1 MRINKVEY
9 TYLKEKGE
17 ALASNLARKARPGL
31 PSRSEARRRPA
42 SPLLMSPSVAS
53 ILLARV
59 RRGADRP
66 IRLKANETRSL
77 QL

>member
-17 ALASNLARKARPGL
+17 ALASNPAR
-31 PSRSEARRRPA
+31 EARRRSA
-42 SPLLMSPSVAS
+42 SPLSMSPTVAS
-53 ILLARV
+53 IFLARV
-59 RRGADRP
+59 RRGADWP
-66 IRLKANETRSL
+66 IRLKANETRPL

>member
-17 ALASNLARKARPGL
+17 ALALNPAR
-31 PSRSEARRRPA
+31 EARRGL
-42 SPLLMSPSVAS
+42 PLLMSPSVAS
-53 ILLARV
+53 IFLARV
-59 RRGADRP
+59 RRGADWP
-66 IRLKANETRSL
+66 IRLKANETRPL